1 MRWQPVSWMRKREQ
15 RKWKEC
21 SSTQQQNKKGTH
33 KNEQE
38 KIEMTEKQFEELCKA
53 VYPHLKAIQ
62 EALKGNGEEM
72 SASISV
78 GSDGYL
84 NFHPYN
90 SDWELSK
97 FKDSQATMKYEHRTI
112 LKMEED
118 E

>member
-1 MRWQPVSWMRKREQ
+1 MSK
-15 RKWKEC
+15 
-21 SSTQQQNKKGTH
+21 
-33 KNEQE
+33 E
-38 KIEMTEKQFEELCKA
+38 KIEMTEEQFEILCKA

-62 EALKGNGEEM
+62 EVLKRDNEEETT
-72 SASISV
+72 ASITV

-84 NFHPYN
+84 DFHLYN
-90 SDWELSK
+90 SDWELVK

>member
-1 MRWQPVSWMRKREQ
+1 MNSSVSYGVITILSR
-15 RKWKEC
+15 
-21 SSTQQQNKKGTH
+21 SFSTVSLFRYN
-33 KNEQE
+33 
-38 KIEMTEKQFEELCKA
+38 A
-53 VYPHLKAIQ
+53 VS
-62 EALKGNGEEM
+62 NTM

>member
-1 MRWQPVSWMRKREQ
+1 MS
-15 RKWKEC
+15 KE
-21 SSTQQQNKKGTH
+21 KL
-33 KNEQE
+33 
-38 KIEMTEKQFEELCKA
+38 EMTEKQFEELCKA

>member
-1 MRWQPVSWMRKREQ
+1 MSK
-15 RKWKEC
+15 
-21 SSTQQQNKKGTH
+21 
-33 KNEQE
+33 E

-90 SDWELSK
+90 SDWEVQR
-97 FKDSQATMKYEHRTI
+97 FTGN
-112 LKMEED
+112 D
-118 E
+118 EI

>member
-1 MRWQPVSWMRKREQ
+1 MSKERE
-15 RKWKEC
+15 K
-21 SSTQQQNKKGTH
+21 T
-33 KNEQE
+33 
-38 KIEMTEKQFEELCKA
+38 EMTEKQFEDLCKA

-62 EALKGNGEEM
+62 DELRRNSEEM
-72 SASISV
+72 SASMSV
-78 GSDGYL
+78 GNDGYL

-90 SDWELSK
+90 SDWELVK

>member
-1 MRWQPVSWMRKREQ
+1 MSK
-15 RKWKEC
+15 
-21 SSTQQQNKKGTH
+21 
-33 KNEQE
+33 E

-84 NFHPYN
+84 NFHPYIQIG
-90 SDWELSK
+90 SFQSSK
-97 FKDSQATMKYEHRTI
+97 IHRQR
-112 LKMEED
+112 
-118 E
+118 